1 MPEIYYSKE
10 PDMFGQHSA
19 HFFVPID
26 MPLYSEQCDRM
37 SEEVDKFILQ
47 ELGTTP
53 VILVGHDDYGSF
65 RIKISSEID
74 GKFEEEEVAALERIH
89 QEFFE
94 RGSWDSFP
102 IVEALRAAEEWNYIP
117 ENFDPQTDDLADLTT
132 SILALPEIL
141 ERALYQ
147 DSKREL
153 KARMIEKYEEAAGR
167 KPLAETDGDF
177 VAAIVDFEFTK

>member
-19 HFFVPID
+19 HFFVPVD
-26 MPLYSEQCDRM
+26 MPLHKPQCDRM
-37 SEEVDKFILQ
+37 SKEVDEFILR

-53 VILVGHDDYGSF
+53 VILVDHDDYGSF

-74 GKFEEEEVAALERIH
+74 GKFEKEEVAALERIH

-94 RGSWDSFP
+94 RGSWDTFP
-102 IVEALRAAEEWNYIP
+102 IVEALRAAEEWKCIP
-117 ENFDPQTDDLADLTT
+117 ENFDPQTDDIAELTT

-141 ERALYQ
+141 ELALYQ
-147 DSKREL
+147 VNKKEL
-153 KARMIEKYEEAAGR
+153 KAQMIEKYEEAAGR

-177 VAAIVDFEFTK
+177 VAAITEFEFTG